1 MDDKRF
7 LWKVLGTVSGL
18 VAGMATKSVLR
29 VAWRRLRGGDPPSN
43 PAAPGTS
50 WVEAL
55 AWAVSSGVAVAVTRL
70 IAQRGAAEAW
80 KAKGGSYPP
89 GLEDVSP

>member
-1 MDDKRF
+1 MDKRL
-7 LWKVLGTVSGL
+7 LWKVVGTVSGL
-18 VAGMATKSVLR
+18 VAGMATKSLLR
-29 VAWRRLRGGDPPSN
+29 LVWKRLRGGDPPSN

-50 WVEAL
+50 WAEAL
-55 AWAVSSGVAVAVTRL
+55 AWAASSGVALAVSRL
-70 IAQRGAAEAW
+70 IAQRSAAEVW

>member
-1 MDDKRF
+1 MDDKRL
-7 LWKVLGTVSGL
+7 LWKIVGTVSGL
-18 VAGMATKSVLR
+18 AAGMATKSLLR
-29 VAWRRLRGGDPPSN
+29 LVWKRLRGGDPPSN

-50 WVEAL
+50 WAEAL
-55 AWAVSSGVAVAVTRL
+55 AWAASSGVALAVSRL
-70 IAQRGAAEAW
+70 IAQRSAAEVW

>member
-1 MDDKRF
+1 MHDKRL
-7 LWKVLGTVSGL
+7 LWKAFGTLSGL
-18 VAGMATKSVLR
+18 VAGLVTRSLLR
-29 VAWRRLRGGDPPSN
+29 VGWRRLRGGEPPSN

-50 WVEAL
+50 WAEAL
-55 AWAVSSGVAVAVTRL
+55 AWAASSGVAIAVTRL
-70 IAQRGAAEAW
+70 VAQRSAAEVW